1 MSILYRYITVEI
13 VRYFGVVVTMVIG
26 IYLAVDFIEKIDD
39 FMETQLPASKVIGFF
54 IFKSPLIVAQITPI
68 GILLAVLVVFGL
80 MSKNNEITALKSSG
94 ISIYYLLKP
103 TLTIGVC
110 ASMLLFGLSEVV
122 VPLTMGKANH
132 IWLQEVR
139 KEAAVTSRSHNIWI
153 KGQRRIT
160 NIKYYDPADQ
170 TVAGVIIYR
179 FDDRF
184 NLIQR
189 IDAQGGQ
196 FEKGQWMLKDVMEQ
210 VLEPDSGNYQTLFH
224 DEKEQV
230 LDFMPED
237 LGRVAKKS
245 EEMSIFELARYIN
258 KVEAEGYDATT
269 YRVDLHGKVAFPLV
283 CIILCLAGTG
293 LAVRGK
299 VRKEGMALSITYGLG
314 IAFLYWIFHSFCISL
329 GYGEMLPPFLAAW
342 MANFVFFVFG
352 VWALLNAE

>member
-1 MSILYRYITVEI
+1 MSILYRYITGEI
-13 VRYFGVVVTMVIG
+13 IRYFGIVVTMVIG

-39 FMETQLPASKVIGFF
+39 FMETQLPVGKVVSFF
-54 IFKSPLIVAQITPI
+54 IFKSPLIVAQITPV

-80 MSKNNEITALKSSG
+80 MSKNNEITALRSSG

-103 TLTIGVC
+103 TLTIGVS
-110 ASMLLFGLSEVV
+110 ASILLFGLSEVI
-122 VPLTMGKANH
+122 VPLTMGKANY

-170 TVAGVIIYR
+170 TVAGIIIYR
-179 FDDRF
+179 FNDRF
-184 NLIQR
+184 QLIQR
-189 IDAQGGQ
+189 IDAQTGR
-196 FEKGQWMLKDVMEQ
+196 FAEGQWVLTDVMEQ
-210 VLEPDSGNYQTLFH
+210 TLEAETGGYRTRFH
-224 DEKEQV
+224 DAKEQA
-230 LDFMPED
+230 LDFMPAD

-245 EEMSIFELARYIN
+245 EEMSIFELARYIH
-258 KVEAEGYDATT
+258 KVESEGYDATA
-269 YRVDLHGKVAFPLV
+269 YRVDFHAKIAFPLV
-283 CIILCLAGTG
+283 CIVLSLAGTG

-299 VRKEGMALSITYGLG
+299 VRKEGMALSITFGLG

-342 MANFVFFVFG
+342 MANLVFLCFG
-352 VWALLNAE
+352 GWALLNAE